1 MSEALTTRLDEVILW
16 AAVGGL
22 EASYLG
28 AGPPLAQ
35 PAAADRRAAA
45 ALTEPDTASI
55 VRTPGLPQEVR
66 ALWVT
71 RWDYQTVDDVRIIC
85 DKAAAANFNLLY
97 FQVRGN
103 ADAFYRSR
111 VEPWAARLSGTLGQD
126 PGWDPLQVAIDE
138 AHARGLELHAWVNVY
153 PAWLGETP
161 PTPSTPE
168 TMFDRFNRLYG
179 DAWLMWDR
187 NQQPMRLNQQYLWA
201 NPAHWA
207 VIEHITHVCKDIVG
221 RYYVDGLHLDNVRYA
236 GWEYSS
242 DALTTDRLNQ
252 AAALELDLSRKEYQ
266 RRQVDQLITG
276 LRQTMDRL
284 KPGLPLSAAV
294 WPVYYDTWEWWNAG
308 DGFSGFCQDSVGW
321 LRAGIMDTI
330 CPMLYL
336 SSITTDHSQF
346 SVLVRDFV
354 ARSTLNSVVAGITT
368 TYDSFGPI
376 GLRIDLARAAGAAG
390 QSLFAYGHINS
401 HNYWDDF
408 LAGPYSTRAVVLP
421 PPSARNRVTS

>member
-1 MSEALTTRLDEVILW
+1 MSEVFPTSLDEMALW

-22 EASYLG
+22 EASYL
-28 AGPPLAQ
+28 AGGLPS
-35 PAAADRRAAA
+35 AADTGDRRAAVTPA
-45 ALTEPDTASI
+45 GPDPSNI
-55 VRTPGLPQEVR
+55 VRAPGLPQEMR

-71 RWDYQTVDDVRIIC
+71 RWDYQTVDDVRLIC
-85 DKAAAANFNLLY
+85 DKAASANFNLLY

-111 VEPWAARLSGTLGQD
+111 LEPWAARLSGALGQD

-161 PTPSTPE
+161 PSPSKPE
-168 TMFDRFNRLYG
+168 TMYDRFNRLYG
-179 DAWLMWDR
+179 DAWVMWDR
-187 NQQPMRLNQQYLWA
+187 NGQPMRLNQQYLWS

-207 VIEHITHVCKDIVG
+207 VVEHITNVCQDIVS
-221 RYYVDGLHLDNVRYA
+221 RYYIDGLHLDNVRYA
-236 GWEYSS
+236 GWEYST
-242 DALTTDRLNQ
+242 DALTTDRHAQ
-252 AAALELDLSRKEYQ
+252 AAALEPDLSRKEYQ
-266 RRQVDQLITG
+266 RRQINQFIAG

-294 WPVYYDTWEWWNAG
+294 WPVYYDTWDWWNAG
-308 DGFSGFCQDSVGW
+308 DGFTGFCQDSIGW
-321 LRAGIMDTI
+321 LRAGIVDTI

-354 ARSTLNSVVAGITT
+354 ARATPNAVVAGITT
-368 TYDSFGPI
+368 TYDSFEPI

-401 HNYWDDF
+401 RNYWNDF
-408 LAGPYSTRAVVLP
+408 RAGPYATRAVILP
-421 PPSARNRVTS
+421 PPSARQRVTS